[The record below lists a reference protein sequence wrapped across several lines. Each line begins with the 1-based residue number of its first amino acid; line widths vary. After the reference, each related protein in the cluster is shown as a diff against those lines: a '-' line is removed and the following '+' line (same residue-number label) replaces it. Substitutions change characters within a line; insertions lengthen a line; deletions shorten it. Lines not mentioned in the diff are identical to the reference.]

1 MYNISHIEFYKLY
14 DASVDKIID
23 YFYSK
28 DELIKFIARWYRTNK
43 WAYDFLW
50 ADDFFKCH
58 KSVSNSFIEQ
68 CTCDINE
75 LFKNSQDQYY
85 RCYILYDNFDRII
98 NVHDF
103 ESDALKLYQNW
114 EAEGRVNTYSWSSF
128 TWRLR
133 RRRSKSRKY
142 EFLRKM
148 DSNYRYRKDPVPHTR
163 KWRGGQDSHR
173 RIPQKLCVCM
183 QILIINILIVIQ
195 QKKFHSG
202 GMIVVEKLKGL
213 GRSNQKQDINGKEG
227 RSKLRNSLLFFLKKY
242 DIIIM

>member
-1 MYNISHIEFYKLY
+1 MYQVPHEEFYKLY

-28 DELIKFIARWYRTNK
+28 DELIKFIARWYRTGE
-43 WAYDFLW
+43 WV
-50 ADDFFKCH
+50 DDFFRYH

-68 CTCDINE
+68 CTCDVNE
-75 LFKNSQDQYY
+75 LFKSNWDQYY

-114 EAEGRVNTYSWSSF
+114 EAEGKTNTYSWSSF
-128 TWRLR
+128 TWRWR

-142 EFLRKM
+142 
-148 DSNYRYRKDPVPHTR
+148 D
-163 KWRGGQDSHR
+163 HR

-183 QILIINILIVIQ
+183 QILIINILIVAQ

-202 GMIVVEKLKGL
+202 GMIVIEELKGL

-227 RSKLRNSLLFFLKKY
+227 RSNLRNSLLIFLKKY

>member
-1 MYNISHIEFYKLY
+1 MMYQVPHEEFYKLY

-28 DELIKFIARWYRTNK
+28 DELIKFIARWYRTGE
-43 WAYDFLW
+43 WV
-50 ADDFFKCH
+50 DDFFRYH

-68 CTCDINE
+68 CTCDVNE
-75 LFKNSQDQYY
+75 LFKNNWDQYY
-85 RCYILYDNFDRII
+85 RCYILYDNFNRII

-114 EAEGRVNTYSWSSF
+114 EAEGKTNTYSWSSF
-128 TWRLR
+128 TWRWR

-163 KWRGGQDSHR
+163 KWRGGPSQSPPHTAKIMRMYANPDYKYFNRGSTKE
-173 RIPQKLCVCM
+173 IPQWWDDRYRRT
-183 QILIINILIVIQ
+183 
-195 QKKFHSG
+195 QKSWKEQSKARHQWQ
-202 GMIVVEKLKGL
+202 
-213 GRSNQKQDINGKEG
+213 RGKV
-227 RSKLRNSLLFFLKKY
+227 
-242 DIIIM
+242 